1 MALAQIREKQYKEE
15 EKMSRLRESQRSCQE
30 LLQSQEGGTALSIS
44 CLDALSYESFS
55 RKKGLLKL
63 EEKALKATEE
73 LLEASKSRKIV
84 EKLRDRELERYQ
96 QSMLQSERKFLD
108 EIAMARFIRTGAE
121 SD

>member
-63 EEKALKATEE
+63 EEMALKATEE